1 MIVKMKKVSLVVL
14 DSLREEALTRLRK
27 LGAVHLE
34 QKPAA
39 STRLQEL
46 ENQKALLERTLLLL
60 PQVPKVTREKK
71 AIPAAAPETA
81 GTAECLELA
90 KRVGEIAEQQRAL
103 SEELERLGK
112 EADRLSIWGD
122 FDPEEIRAL
131 RDKGIDV
138 RLYEADRD
146 AFEKLPDDLR
156 VLVLTRSKTLV
167 RFAAVLLADSSLP
180 ELEPL
185 PLPRLGL
192 SALREVIKEKQE
204 ERKSLSAEL
213 ESLAGKRKNL
223 LTAIEDLDSGIEFEQ
238 ARAGMGVD
246 EKLAYLQGYV
256 PDKKLESLRKSA
268 AANGWALLIQQPAE
282 EDPVP
287 TLVENPR
294 WIRIISP
301 VLTFLGTVPGYREFD
316 FSFWF
321 LLFFSLF
328 FAMLIGD
335 GGYGFCFLGLTLFA
349 RLKFRK
355 APAGPFVL
363 LFVLSIATVIW
374 GAITGTWFGV
384 ETLATQGFLSRLVLP
399 QIASFGVDN
408 AGTIMVI
415 CFVIGAVHLSIAHL
429 INTFRYL
436 PDLRGIAQIGWFAV
450 VWGMYFVIRFIVLQ
464 LPLNPVGVWLV
475 GGGLILVVLFEE
487 QKGKFFKGLLIGL
500 ANLPLKLLDSVSAF
514 SDVISYVRL
523 FAVGLATLEVA
534 KSFNAMAADIGFGL
548 PTGIIAAL
556 ILFLGHT
563 LNIMMGALSV
573 IVHGVRLNMLEFSG
587 HLGMEWTGIPYK
599 PFAEAEKVKD

>member
-1 MIVKMKKVSLVVL
+1 
-14 DSLREEALTRLRK
+14 
-27 LGAVHLE
+27 
-34 QKPAA
+34 
-39 STRLQEL
+39 
-46 ENQKALLERTLLLL
+46 
-60 PQVPKVTREKK
+60 
-71 AIPAAAPETA
+71 
-81 GTAECLELA
+81 
-90 KRVGEIAEQQRAL
+90 
-103 SEELERLGK
+103 
-112 EADRLSIWGD
+112 
-122 FDPEEIRAL
+122 
-131 RDKGIDV
+131 
-138 RLYEADRD
+138 
-146 AFEKLPDDLR
+146 
-156 VLVLTRSKTLV
+156 
-167 RFAAVLLADSSLP
+167 
-180 ELEPL
+180 
-185 PLPRLGL
+185 
-192 SALREVIKEKQE
+192 
-204 ERKSLSAEL
+204 
-213 ESLAGKRKNL
+213 
-223 LTAIEDLDSGIEFEQ
+223 
-238 ARAGMGVD
+238 MGVD
-246 EKLAYLQGYV
+246 EQLAYLQGYV
-256 PDKKLESLRKSA
+256 PGKKLETLRKCA
-268 AANGWALLIQQPAE
+268 AENGWALLVQQPAE

-301 VLTFLGTVPGYREFD
+301 VLSFLGTVPGYREFD

-335 GGYGFCFLGLTLFA
+335 AGYGLCFLVLTLFS

-355 APAGPFVL
+355 APGGPFVL

-374 GAITGTWFGV
+374 GTLTGTWFGV
-384 ETLATQGFLSRLVLP
+384 EYLATHGFLSRFVLP

-487 QKGKFFKGLLIGL
+487 QRGKFFKGLLVGL

-534 KSFNAMAADIGFGL
+534 KSFNAMASDIGFGL
-548 PTGIIAAL
+548 PTGLIAAM
-556 ILFLGHT
+556 ILFLGHA

-599 PFAEAEKVKD
+599 PFSEKVEE

>member
-14 DSLREEALTRLRK
+14 DTLREESLKRLRK
-27 LGAVHLE
+27 LGVLHLE
-34 QKPAA
+34 QRPA
-39 STRLQEL
+39 SSSRLLEL
-46 ENQKALLERTLLLL
+46 ESGKALLERTLLLL
-60 PQVPKVTREKK
+60 PQEKK
-71 AIPAAAPETA
+71 EGKGAARA
-81 GTAECLELA
+81 GVADSLELA
-90 KRVGEIAEQQRAL
+90 KRVGELVERERAL
-103 SEELERLGK
+103 TEEL
-112 EADRLSIWGD
+112 DRLSREAERLSVWGEY
-122 FDPEEIRAL
+122 DPEEIRAL
-131 RDKGIDV
+131 QDKGIDL
-138 RLYEADRD
+138 RLYEAGR
-146 AFEKLPDDLR
+146 AEFESLPEGLQVF
-156 VLVLTRSKTLV
+156 VLSRSKTLV
-167 RFAAVLLADSSLP
+167 RFAVARLADSPLP
-180 ELEPL
+180 ELEAL
-185 PLPRLGL
+185 PLPRFGL
-192 SALREVIKEKQE
+192 VRLQALIAEKESE
-204 ERKSLSAEL
+204 LASLRGELEGLAAHRDSLRAAIFEL
-213 ESLAGKRKNL
+213 ESR
-223 LTAIEDLDSGIEFEQ
+223 IEFEQ

-246 EKLAYLQGYV
+246 EQLAYLAGYV
-256 PDKKLESLRKSA
+256 PDKKLPALRKSA
-268 AANGWALLIQQPAE
+268 ADNGWALLVQEPAD

-301 VLTFLGTVPGYREFD
+301 VLSFLGTVPGYREYD

-335 GGYGFCFLGLTLFA
+335 AGYGLCFMGLTLFA
-349 RLKFRK
+349 RLKIRK

-363 LFVLSIATVIW
+363 LLVLSVATVVW

-384 ETLATQGFLSRLVLP
+384 EYLATRGFLSRFVLP
-399 QIASFGVDN
+399 EIASFGADN

-415 CFVIGAVHLSIAHL
+415 CFLIGAVHLSIAHL

-464 LPLNPVGVWLV
+464 LPLHPAGVWLV
-475 GGGLILVVLFEE
+475 GGGLVLVVIFEE
-487 QKGKFFKGLLIGL
+487 QKGKFFKGLLVGL
-500 ANLPLKLLDSVSAF
+500 ASLPLKLLDSVSAF

-534 KSFNAMAADIGFGL
+534 KSFNAMAANIGFGL
-548 PTGIIAAL
+548 PAGLIAAA
-556 ILFLGHT
+556 ILFLGHA

-587 HLGMEWTGIPYK
+587 HLGMEWTGTPYK
-599 PFAEAEKVKD
+599 PFAEKTEE